1 MEKIKRFSSTLII
14 LFVVS
19 LPMQVIYAQS
29 PEVSPALTPAP
40 LEETWAIDWWMPR
53 HLEKLQEEGRES
65 AQILLI
71 GDSITHGWET
81 TGKEVWNEFFGA
93 IPTFNIGYSGDR
105 TENVLWR
112 LQQGEVEGISPKVA
126 VLMIGTNNTGH
137 RMDPAECTA
146 AGIERIRD
154 ELLTRLPETHLLLLA
169 IFPRGELPDDEM
181 RELNE
186 EINSL
191 ISPLDVPGR
200 VTFLNLNS
208 IFLTENGELTEEIMP
223 DRLHPNA
230 AGYRLWADAIRPELL
245 KFLD

>member
-1 MEKIKRFSSTLII
+1 MEINIRLCTSFI
-14 LFVVS
+14 LLSVVS
-19 LPMQVIYAQS
+19 FSMQVIYAQC
-29 PEVSPALTPAP
+29 PPDSPALTPAP
-40 LEETWAIDWWMPR
+40 LEEPWAIEWWMPR
-53 HLEKLQEEGRES
+53 HLDKLQEEGREN
-65 AQILLI
+65 AEILLI

-81 TGKEVWNEFFGA
+81 TGNEVWNEFFA
-93 IPTFNIGYSGDR
+93 TIPTFNIGYSGDR

-112 LQQGEVEGISPKVA
+112 LQQGEVEGINPKVA

-146 AGIERIRD
+146 TGIARIRD
-154 ELLTRLPETHLLLLA
+154 EILTRLPETHLLLLA
-169 IFPRGELPDDEM
+169 IFPRGEFPDDET

-191 ISPLDVPGR
+191 IEFLDEPDR

-208 IFLTENGELTEEIMP
+208 IFLTDNGELTEEIMP
-223 DRLHPNA
+223 DRLHPNT
-230 AGYRLWADAIRPELL
+230 AGYRLWADAIRPEIL